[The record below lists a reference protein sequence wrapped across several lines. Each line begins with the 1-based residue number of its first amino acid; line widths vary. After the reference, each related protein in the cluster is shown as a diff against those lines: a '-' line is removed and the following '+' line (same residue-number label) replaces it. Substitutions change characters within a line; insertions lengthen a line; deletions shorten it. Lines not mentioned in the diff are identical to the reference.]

1 MHPSLA
7 RLSEFL
13 VDAKRKTYAGLDDDA
28 TVLAPLLPGSKQL
41 EYRAGDLSYRDIYF
55 GMRFFVGQETV
66 QAGPGVIWSMSYAG
80 GVAPDVVDRN
90 EFLSI
95 YTFLRQALL
104 AIRDDRPFRGPPQF
118 ENESFRYVN
127 TSSGDVAE
135 FHGEEQIHRGGVKVY
150 GLRYSGGL
158 LRERR
163 QPYCPSPP
171 FPGFGGAAFCMGA
184 GGSSTSRLPSGS

>member
-1 MHPSLA
+1 MHPSLP

-28 TVLAPLLPGSKQL
+28 TVSAPLLPGSKQL

-55 GMRFFVGQETV
+55 GMKFFVGQETV
-66 QAGPGVIWSMSYAG
+66 QASESVIWSMSYAG
-80 GVAPDVVDRN
+80 GVAADVVDRN

-95 YTFLRQALL
+95 YAFLRQALL
-104 AIRDDRPFRGPPQF
+104 AVRDDRPFRGPPQF
-118 ENESFRYVN
+118 ENGSFRYVN

-135 FHGEEQIHRGGVKVY
+135 FHGEEQILHSGVKVY

-158 LRERR
+158 LR
-163 QPYCPSPP
+163 
-171 FPGFGGAAFCMGA
+171 
-184 GGSSTSRLPSGS
+184 

>member
-1 MHPSLA
+1 MHPSLP

-28 TVLAPLLPGSKQL
+28 TVSAPLLPGSKQL

-55 GMRFFVGQETV
+55 GMKFFVGQETV
-66 QAGPGVIWSMSYAG
+66 QATESVIWSMSYAG
-80 GVAPDVVDRN
+80 GVAADVVDRN

-95 YTFLRQALL
+95 YAFLRQALL
-104 AIRDDRPFRGPPQF
+104 AIRDDYPFRGPPQF
-118 ENESFRYVN
+118 ENGSFRYVN

-135 FHGEEQIHRGGVKVY
+135 FHGEEQILRNGVKVY

-158 LRERR
+158 LR
-163 QPYCPSPP
+163 
-171 FPGFGGAAFCMGA
+171 
-184 GGSSTSRLPSGS
+184 